1 LKKQNHYVDWLLKA
15 KKEAFMRILI
25 ILSSIFLLNTYA
37 LAAEGQAV
45 GSGWSSL
52 IMLLAF
58 VAIFYF
64 LLLRPQMKRNK
75 EHKKLLSEISKGDEV
90 LTSAGIV
97 GKIVHVGDNFVEL
110 SIAEGVEIKVQKQS
124 VSSLLPKGSIKSSG

>member
-1 LKKQNHYVDWLLKA
+1 
-15 KKEAFMRILI
+15 MRILI